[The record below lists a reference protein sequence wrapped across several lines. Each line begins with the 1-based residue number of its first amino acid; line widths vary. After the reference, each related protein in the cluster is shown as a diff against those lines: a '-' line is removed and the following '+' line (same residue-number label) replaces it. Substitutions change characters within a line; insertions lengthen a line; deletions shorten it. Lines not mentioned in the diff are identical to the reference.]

1 MRTVITGAASGIGQ
15 AVVDLLLEDPDAHLL
30 LVDLNSEG
38 LARIAA
44 QHGPRVSTL
53 QADLSAP
60 DCGKHVVT
68 AAIERLGGIDG
79 LVSNAGLLPRG
90 PLVDATLA
98 DFDLSFALNVRAT
111 WLLAQAA
118 YPHLR
123 ESGGSLVA
131 TASMAASDPTPGC
144 SFYAPSKAALLMVVR
159 QLANEWGPDNI
170 RCNCVSPGP
179 TLTGMNNDTFA
190 DPEKRRARESTIP
203 LRRMSMPHDIARAI
217 VFLLGDSAS
226 QISGANLPVDG
237 GLTTTLMSA
246 GMVQRA

>member
-1 MRTVITGAASGIGQ
+1 MRVIITGAASGIGE
-15 AVVDLLLEDPDAHLL
+15 AVVEQLLENAESRLL
-30 LVDLNSEG
+30 LVDLNGDG

-44 QHGPRVSTL
+44 QHGDRVSTL
-53 QADLSAP
+53 AADLSAP
-60 DCGKHVVT
+60 DCGEVVVAT
-68 AAIERLGGIDG
+68 AMRELGGIDG

-90 PLVDATLA
+90 SLADATLA

-123 ESGGSLVA
+123 ANGGSLVA

-144 SFYAPSKAALLMVVR
+144 SFYAPSKAALLMLVR
-159 QLANEWGPDNI
+159 QLANEWGPDSI

-190 DPEKRRARESTIP
+190 DPERRRARESTIP
-203 LRRMSMPHDIARAI
+203 LRRMSMPADIARAI
-217 VFLLGDSAS
+217 VFPLSDAAS
-226 QISGANLPVDG
+226 QISGVNLPVDG
-237 GLTTTLMSA
+237 GLTSTLMSA